1 MLKGIEYLQE
11 RLENAH
17 YISFFEAIYA
27 IATEIDD
34 WHVAT
39 HAMSLILNSIDFD
52 NNRKMVFEFF
62 SNKETHPNQYFSQGG
77 REN

>member
-1 MLKGIEYLQE
+1 MLKGIDYLQE
-11 RLENAH
+11 RLENSH

-39 HAMSLILNSIDFD
+39 HAMSLILDSRDFD
-52 NNRKMVFEFF
+52 NNRKMVELW
-62 SNKETHPNQYFSQGG
+62 
-77 REN
+77 